1 MSNNTLQRY
10 DSIESAKNLPGATL
24 ENPRP
29 DIFDNKV
36 RLNFKRKLVFKEPN
50 KNTNNK
56 RRKKRGGKSL
66 TKKRKTKKRRRRRRK
81 TKRRKKR
88 RTRRS

>member
-29 DIFDNKV
+29 DTFDDKV
-36 RLNFKRKLVFKEPN
+36 RLNFKRKLVFKDP
-50 KNTNNK
+50 NTNNK
-56 RRKKRGGKSL
+56 RRKKQGGKSL
-66 TKKRKTKKRRRRRRK
+66 TKKRKTKKRRKKRKSTRRKRKRRRK
-81 TKRRKKR
+81 TRR
-88 RTRRS
+88 

>member
-1 MSNNTLQRY
+1 MSNNTLHRY

-29 DIFDNKV
+29 DIFGNNV
-36 RLNFKRKLVFKEPN
+36 RLKFKRKLVFKDPTE
-50 KNTNNK
+50 NTK
-56 RRKKRGGKSL
+56 KKKRKKGGKSFY
-66 TKKRKTKKRRRRRRK
+66 KKRKTKRKKKRRNKR

>member
-29 DIFDNKV
+29 DTFDDKV
-36 RLNFKRKLVFKEPN
+36 RLNFKRKLVFKDPT
-50 KNTNNK
+50 TNNK
-56 RRKKRGGKSL
+56 RRKKQGGKSL
-66 TKKRKTKKRRRRRRK
+66 TKKRKTKRRRRRRRRRK
-81 TKRRKKR
+81 TKRQKKR
-88 RTRRS
+88 RTRSS